1 MTADSI
7 TSEIEAHAR
16 RLVEVLGGKWM
27 RTHGMCRCP
36 AHADRTPSLSISVGR
51 QAVLLHCFAGC
62 ATVTV
67 IAALARQGVKMADLF
82 GSEVEP
88 WPSPATEPRKAAPDR
103 NAVRLWKQAHGIA
116 GSAAAA
122 YLAGRS
128 IETCSPELRFHP
140 RTPLGP
146 RGAVRFLPAMLAAVR
161 TDLGVIAIHRTFLT
175 PDGSGKAAVE
185 GARRALGNLG
195 TGAVRLGW
203 PFEGKLGL
211 AEGVE
216 TALSA
221 AQLFTMPCWAVLGN
235 ERFGTVT
242 VPETVTDLYLCVD
255 ADAGGEIA
263 VARARRLYADRPVRL
278 HIQRPEVVGSD
289 WNDVLRAMRL
299 SS

>member
-203 PFEGKLGL
+203 PFEG
-211 AEGVE
+211 
-216 TALSA
+216 
-221 AQLFTMPCWAVLGN
+221 
-235 ERFGTVT
+235 
-242 VPETVTDLYLCVD
+242 
-255 ADAGGEIA
+255 I
-263 VARARRLYADRPVRL
+263 ARRSWRSDDGGTAAVPSVRGL
-278 HIQRPEVVGSD
+278 RRLCWRCPTSDGAWTSCTIRWRRGAGSECST
-289 WNDVLRAMRL
+289 
-299 SS
+299 SSTM

>member
-1 MTADSI
+1 MPADL
-7 TSEIEAHAR
+7 TSNDIEVRAR
-16 RLVEVLGGKWM
+16 RLVEALGGKW
-27 RTHGMCRCP
+27 TGAHGMCRCP
-36 AHADRTPSLSISVGR
+36 AHADHTPSLSISVGR

-62 ATVTV
+62 ATVAV
-67 IAALARQGVKMADLF
+67 IEALARQGVKMADLF

-103 NAVRLWKQAHGIA
+103 NAVRQWKQAHGIA
-116 GSAAAA
+116 GSPAAA
-122 YLAGRS
+122 YLAGRG

-161 TDLGVIAIHRTFLT
+161 TDLGVIAIHRTFLA
-175 PDGSGKAAVE
+175 PEGSGKAAVE
-185 GARRALGNLG
+185 GAKRALGNLG

-221 AQLFTMPCWAVLGN
+221 AQLFSMPCWAALGN
-235 ERFGTVT
+235 ARFGTVT
-242 VPETVTDLYLCVD
+242 IPESVTDLFLYVD

-263 VARARRLYADRPVRL
+263 EARARRLYAGRPVRL
-278 HIQRPEVVGSD
+278 HIRRPELAGSD
-289 WNDVLRAMRL
+289 WNDVLRAKRP